1 MKGIKMPLR
10 FIAILLLTG
19 SSLGVSARC
28 GSVNYSWGADALHE
42 MNVYV
47 LVMMEYVLG
56 LLYAVASLVALYSAT
71 GIYIKM
77 QTGEEGIIKHIL
89 ILVGAIL
96 FLISA
101 SIVLPAFFGINWG

>member
-1 MKGIKMPLR
+1 MKNTVLPLR
-10 FIAILLLTG
+10 FLASLLL
-19 SSLGVSARC
+19 SAVSLGVSARC

-42 MNVYV
+42 MNIYV

-77 QTGEEGIIKHIL
+77 QTGEDGFVKNVL

-96 FLISA
+96 FLIGA
-101 SIVLPAFFGINWG
+101 SIVLPAFFGIRWN

>member
-1 MKGIKMPLR
+1 MNNVIRLR
-10 FIAILLLTG
+10 FLACM
-19 SSLGVSARC
+19 SLSGFCLAASARC

-71 GIYIKM
+71 SIYVKM
-77 QTGEEGIIKHIL
+77 QIGEDGFVKSVL
-89 ILVGAIL
+89 LLVGAVL

-101 SIVLPAFFGINWG
+101 SIVLPAFFGIHWN